1 MGASPRLPRQLLMFA
16 GAGVVGFV
24 IEAIVI
30 TALVVW
36 WDVDIYLSRL
46 VSFTLAVLTTWR
58 LNRAFAF
65 SGMRSADRTR
75 EYGRY
80 FFVQSLG
87 ALVNLGVFAT
97 LVTLFQGL
105 RAWPVLPLA
114 AGAAIALLFNFL
126 VSRAFVFVG
135 RGEAGASQ

>member
-1 MGASPRLPRQLLMFA
+1 MLTFLA
-16 GAGVVGFV
+16 VVLGINV
-24 IEAIVI
+24 
-30 TALVVW
+30 
-36 WDVDIYLSRL
+36 YLARL
-46 VSFTLAVLTTWR
+46 VSFSLAVLATWR
-58 LNRAFAF
+58 LNRTFAF